1 MSEAPVAENES
12 SNESIRLDRFEGP
25 NRLIKNE
32 DTATE
37 CYAQFVAEPFERG
50 FGHTIGKTIA
60 FAYLPPAEAVHSDYV
75 IEAFGRE
82 IQVTRH
88 DQCLYDPKRER
99 ILS

>member
-1 MSEAPVAENES
+1 MWS
-12 SNESIRLDRFEGP
+12 SHPSH
-25 NRLIKNE
+25 
-32 DTATE
+32 
-37 CYAQFVAEPFERG
+37 FVAMMVPCVPFVSPTAINLYREVLGIVTSGG

>member
-1 MSEAPVAENES
+1 MCFFTLEEEVELYGSEPIS
-12 SNESIRLDRFEGP
+12 REGEV
-25 NRLIKNE
+25 LGIV
-32 DTATE
+32 TSG
-37 CYAQFVAEPFERG
+37 G

-60 FAYLPPAEAVHSDYV
+60 FAYLPPAEAVPSDYV

>member
-12 SNESIRLDRFEGP
+12 SNESIRLDRFEVP

-50 FGHTIGKTIA
+50 FGHTIGNSLRRVLLSSLEGAAITSVRIA
-60 FAYLPPAEAVHSDYV
+60 GVQHEFSTLPGVV
-75 IEAFGRE
+75 
-82 IQVTRH
+82 
-88 DQCLYDPKRER
+88 
-99 ILS
+99 